1 MGIKESVKSVASNIK
16 NLYSKYFL
24 SDFYAGKSSC
34 DLQSRRM
41 ALAQGKVK
49 KAVEY
54 I

>member
-1 MGIKESVKSVASNIK
+1 MKLVASNIK
-16 NLYSKYFL
+16 NLYFKHFL
-24 SDFYAGKSSC
+24 SNFYAGKSSY
-34 DLQSRRM
+34 DLESTGM